1 MGCLAGVKVA
11 CKEAHLDR
19 GFILFSDA
27 IAEGFLGLMT
37 AHKVRLWKFPISKT
51 DQGPEKATESV
62 GPRNASELSLSSEH
76 SPDVTPAH
84 EGLQCFL
91 WFPFPTN
98 EPHLF

>member
-27 IAEGFLGLMT
+27 IAEGFLCLMT

-51 DQGPEKATESV
+51 DQGPEEATESV
-62 GPRNASELSLSSEH
+62 GPRNANELSLSSEH

-84 EGLQCFL
+84 EGLQCLL